1 MYLLAISSR
10 GRPAH
15 VMPPPATPKSM
26 LRHSV
31 SLALMV
37 VVMTSAAPTWAQESP
52 EARVRRLVAALED
65 SDPVRSAEAAFELQQ
80 RGDARA
86 VPALLRA
93 LRTTNGATRRA
104 VLIALRRFKD
114 RRTTDALLEL
124 LQFNHKYDREP
135 ADQLAAL
142 GDTGYRALLR
152 YVDECQTD
160 AGRSELGA
168 DALASFDGTVVF
180 PRVVAMVRHRL
191 PCRRRMAVLAL
202 KHFGGA
208 DTGLSVSAIRLLQ
221 AAALDPDEMI
231 ADAARAVLADL
242 SDSYGT
248 SDVDEPHDIPGDIRA
263 QLEGDDPADRL
274 LGIEWLADHPVPQ
287 ATPLLATLGSDADE
301 TVRMKAV
308 SILGAIN
315 AMSTSGRDERERDPA
330 GALPALLK
338 SLEDPAPPVRAA
350 AAAGLADIAYGVD
363 RAAVLDALIDKVDDI
378 DTRVRA
384 EVLASLGSLR
394 ATTALRNPD
403 LADAVVPL
411 LKDPDEHVRRRA
423 AFAAR
428 LVLDESHTR
437 HTLALIAALEEPALR
452 WDVVWALRTLRDARA
467 VPALAAL
474 IGVPGYPMCSA
485 CVALGVIG
493 GPSAVAALLQAA
505 THPWEPVRE
514 GAVQALAALADPR
527 ARQVF
532 ESSLRDPEVDVRRA
546 AVRGLAALKGDA
558 AVEALLP
565 SLMDTSEFIRQEVA
579 RTLGTL
585 RDPRAVPALI
595 RVLPRM
601 VPDAASAL
609 AAIGD
614 RSAVDP
620 LVAALPTSAPWHQAD
635 IVRALGRLGDPRAVA
650 PLLAL
655 LRTGSPETQDPGL
668 AAALVE
674 ALGALGDSRAGAA
687 LRERLERLP
696 PSGFH
701 PLREPLLK
709 AIEKLSVPRPQPI

>member
-1 MYLLAISSR
+1 MSR
-10 GRPAH
+10 
-15 VMPPPATPKSM
+15 
-26 LRHSV
+26 LRRRV
-31 SLALMV
+31 SLALTV
-37 VVMTSAAPTWAQESP
+37 VVMTSVAPAWAQESP
-52 EARVRRLVAALED
+52 DARVRRLVAALED
-65 SDPVRSAEAAFELQQ
+65 SDPVRSGEAAFELQQ

-114 RRTTDALLEL
+114 RRTTEALLEL
-124 LQFNHKYDREP
+124 LQFNQNYDREP

-142 GDTGYRALLR
+142 GDAGYRALLR
-152 YVDECQTD
+152 YVDGCQTD

-168 DALASFDGTVVF
+168 DALASFDGAVIF

-191 PCRRRMAVLAL
+191 LCRRRMAVLAL
-202 KHFGGA
+202 KHFGGD
-208 DTGLSVSAIRLLQ
+208 DTGLSDTAIRLLQ
-221 AAALDPDEMI
+221 AAALDPDTTIAEAARDVI
-231 ADAARAVLADL
+231 ADRLDA
-242 SDSYGT
+242 YGT
-248 SDVDEPHDIPGDIRA
+248 PDVEEPDAVPGDIRA
-263 QLEGDDPADRL
+263 QLEGDEPADRL
-274 LGIEWLADHPVPQ
+274 LGIGWLADHPVTE
-287 ATPLLATLGSDADE
+287 ATPLLAALASDADE
-301 TVRMKAV
+301 AVRTRAV
-308 SILGAIN
+308 SALGAIN
-315 AMSTSGRDERERDPA
+315 ARSTSGRDERERDAA
-330 GALPALLK
+330 GALPALRTALD
-338 SLEDPAPPVRAA
+338 DPAPLVRVAA
-350 AAAGLADIAYGVD
+350 AEGLVAIAHGAD
-363 RAAVLDALIDKVDDI
+363 RAAILDALIDTVDDI

-384 EVLASLGSLR
+384 EALASLGALG
-394 ATTALRNPD
+394 ATTTLRDPD

-428 LVLDESHTR
+428 LILDESHTR

-452 WDVVWALRTLRDARA
+452 WDVVWALRNLRDARA

-474 IGVPGYPMCSA
+474 IGVPGYPICSV

-532 ESSLRDPEVDVRRA
+532 ESSLRDPEVDVRLA

-558 AVEALLP
+558 AVGALLP

-620 LVAALPTSAPWHQAD
+620 LVAALATTAPWHQAD

-655 LRTGSPETQDPGL
+655 LRTGSPEAQDQGL

-674 ALGALGDSRAGAA
+674 ALGALGDSRAAAA

-696 PSGFH
+696 ASGFH
-701 PLREPLLK
+701 PLRETLLK
-709 AIEKLSVPRPQPI
+709 AIEKLSAPRPQPV